1 MAEDVSTFDED
12 ENKQHELN
20 KVSEQINDIS
30 ELLLGYREGSFTDIM
45 REIKTLKE
53 QSVKLSQNN
62 NVEKLFSLIDELS
75 SLKEDIE
82 AS

>member
-1 MAEDVSTFDED
+1 MAEDVSTYDED
-12 ENKQHELN
+12 KKKQCELN

-30 ELLLGYREGSFTDIM
+30 ELLLGYREGSFIDIM

-53 QSVKLSQNN
+53 QSVKFSQNK
-62 NVEKLFSLIDELS
+62 NVEKLFSLVDELS